1 MKKSNRTTLKDVS
14 IAAGVS
20 VMTVSNVIRGR
31 SGAVSDKTRAKVE
44 REIKRL
50 NYRPNASA
58 QNLRAS
64 ASRSIGMVISDNAPA
79 FLGDP
84 FISQLVSGL
93 SNVLSARDYSLDI
106 QGIVPEQFEKANI
119 LSKASNDALCAI
131 LCGPERNRQKNI
143 DFLKS
148 INQPTVVFQEPVRCR
163 GADVAII
170 RQEDEGAG
178 HELGAH
184 LAERKVK
191 KVLFVRSGSDWP
203 AIEQRELGLRRAFD
217 EASRSIDCETIKS
230 NSESF
235 EDVQD
240 VVKQYLEHSKAD
252 AIVGATDPMGIAAMR
267 ICEDMG
273 FNVPRDIKIA
283 GFNGF
288 LAWKLVTPTLTTVV
302 SPAYEMGRRAGEVL
316 LERLNTGKFER
327 KNIVFP
333 TQLLVGD
340 ST

>member
-1 MKKSNRTTLKDVS
+1 MTKSNRTTLKDVS

-31 SGAVSDKTRAKVE
+31 TGAVGDKTRARVE
-44 REIKRL
+44 KEIKRL

-58 QNLRAS
+58 RNLRAS
-64 ASRSIGMVISDNAPA
+64 ASRSIGMVISDDDPS
-79 FLGDP
+79 FLSDP

-93 SNVLSARDYSLDI
+93 SNVLSANDYSLDI
-106 QGIVPEQFEKANI
+106 QGIVPEHFEEANI

-131 LCGPERNRQKNI
+131 LCGPERKRQRNI

-148 INQPTVVFQEPVRCR
+148 INQPTVIFQEPVRCR

-184 LAERKVK
+184 LVARKVK
-191 KVLFVRSGSDWP
+191 KVLFVRPGSDWP
-203 AIEQRELGLRRAFD
+203 AIEQRERGLRLAFD
-217 EASRSIDCETIKS
+217 EASRSIYCETIEAA
-230 NSESF
+230 SESF

-240 VVKQYLEHSKAD
+240 AVKQYLAHSTVD
-252 AIVGATDPMGIAAMR
+252 AIVGATDSIGIAAMR
-267 ICEDMG
+267 MCEELG
-273 FNVPRDIKIA
+273 FSIPRDIKVA

-288 LAWKLVTPTLTTVV
+288 LAWKLATPTLTTVA
-302 SPAYEMGRRAGEVL
+302 SPAYEMGRRAGEAL
-316 LERLNTGKFER
+316 LERLNTGQFQR

-333 TQLLVGD
+333 TQLLVGQ

>member
-1 MKKSNRTTLKDVS
+1 MTKSNRTTLKDVS
-14 IAAGVS
+14 LAAGVS

-44 REIKRL
+44 KEIKRL
-50 NYRPNASA
+50 NYRPNVSA

-64 ASRSIGMVISDNAPA
+64 ASRSIGMVISDDDPE
-79 FLGDP
+79 FLSDP

-93 SNVLSARDYSLDI
+93 SNVLSANDYSLDI
-106 QGIVPEQFEKANI
+106 QGIVPDRFEHANI

-131 LCGPERNRQKNI
+131 LCGSERERQRNV

-148 INQPTVVFQEPVRCR
+148 INQPTVVFQEPVRVR
-163 GADVAII
+163 GADIAII

-178 HELGAH
+178 RELGTH
-184 LAERKVK
+184 LVARKVK
-191 KVLFVRSGSDWP
+191 KVLFVRSSTDWP
-203 AIEQRELGLRRAFD
+203 AIEQRERGLRRAFD
-217 EASRSIDCETIKS
+217 EAGRKINCETIEAI
-230 NSESF
+230 SENF
-235 EDVQD
+235 DDVQD
-240 VVKQYLEHSKAD
+240 AVKQYLAHSKVD

-267 ICEDMG
+267 VCETLD
-273 FNVPRDIKIA
+273 FNVPRDIKVA

-288 LAWKLVTPTLTTVV
+288 LAWKLATPTLTTVL

-316 LERLNTGKFER
+316 LERLNTGQFER

>member
-1 MKKSNRTTLKDVS
+1 MTKSNRTTLKDVS

-31 SGAVSDKTRAKVE
+31 TGAVGDKTRARVE
-44 REIKRL
+44 KEIKRL

-58 QNLRAS
+58 RNLRAS
-64 ASRSIGMVISDNAPA
+64 ASRSIGMVISDDDPA
-79 FLGDP
+79 FLSDP
-84 FISQLVSGL
+84 FISELVSGL
-93 SNVLSARDYSLDI
+93 SNVLSANDYSLDI
-106 QGIVPEQFEKANI
+106 QGIVPEHFEEANI

-131 LCGPERNRQKNI
+131 LCGPERKRQRNI

-184 LAERKVK
+184 LVTRKVK
-191 KVLFVRSGSDWP
+191 KVLFVRPGSDWP
-203 AIEQRELGLRRAFD
+203 AIEQRERGLRLAFD
-217 EASRSIDCETIKS
+217 ESRRSIFCETIEAA
-230 NSESF
+230 SESF

-240 VVKQYLEHSKAD
+240 AVKQYLTHSTVD
-252 AIVGATDPMGIAAMR
+252 AIVGATDTMGIAAMR
-267 ICEDMG
+267 MCEHMG
-273 FNVPRDIKIA
+273 FKVPRDIKVA

-288 LAWKLVTPTLTTVV
+288 LTWKLATPTLTTVA
-302 SPAYEMGRRAGEVL
+302 SPAYEMGRRAGEAL
-316 LERLNTGKFER
+316 LERLNTGQFQR

-333 TQLLVGD
+333 TQLLVGE

>member
-1 MKKSNRTTLKDVS
+1 MTKSSRTTLKDVS
-14 IAAGVS
+14 IAASVS

-31 SGAVSDKTRAKVE
+31 TGAVSDKTREKVE

-50 NYRPNASA
+50 KYRPNASA

-64 ASRSIGMVISDNAPA
+64 MSRSVGMVISDNDPS
-79 FLGDP
+79 FLSDP

-93 SNVLSARDYSLDI
+93 SNVLSANDYSLDI
-106 QGIVPEQFEKANI
+106 QGIVPEKFEAANI

-131 LCGPERNRQKNI
+131 LCGPERERQRNI

-148 INQPTVVFQEPVRCR
+148 INQPTVVFQEPVRVR
-163 GADVAII
+163 GVDIAII

-178 HELGAH
+178 HELGTH
-184 LAERKVK
+184 LVSRKVE
-191 KVLFVRSGSDWP
+191 KVLFIRSVSDWP
-203 AIEQRELGLRRAFD
+203 AIEQRECGLRRAFD
-217 EASRSIDCETIKS
+217 EASRSINCETIKAA
-230 NSESF
+230 SESF
-235 EDVQD
+235 EDVQAA
-240 VVKQYLEHSKAD
+240 VKQYLAHSTPD
-252 AIVGATDPMGIAAMR
+252 VIVGATDPMGIAAMR
-267 ICEDMG
+267 MCEHQG
-273 FNVPRDIKIA
+273 FNVPRDIKVA

-288 LAWKLVTPTLTTVV
+288 RAWKLATPTLTTVV

-316 LERLNTGKFER
+316 LKRLNTGQFER

-333 TQLLVGD
+333 TQLVVGD

>member
-1 MKKSNRTTLKDVS
+1 MAKSNRTTLKDVS

-31 SGAVSDKTRAKVE
+31 TGAVSDKTRTKVE

-50 NYRPNASA
+50 NYRPNVSA

-64 ASRSIGMVISDNAPA
+64 ASRSIGMVISDDDPA
-79 FLGDP
+79 FLSDP

-93 SNVLSARDYSLDI
+93 SNVLSANDYSLDI
-106 QGIVPEQFEKANI
+106 QGIVPEKFGKANI

-131 LCGPERNRQKNI
+131 LCGPEQERQLNI

-163 GADVAII
+163 GADIAIV

-178 HELGAH
+178 HQLGVH
-184 LAERKVK
+184 LVARKVK
-191 KVLFVRSGSDWP
+191 KVLFIRPNTDWP
-203 AIEQRELGLRRAFD
+203 AVEQRERGLRLAFD
-217 EASRSIDCETIKS
+217 EASRKVDCETIKS
-230 NSESF
+230 VTESF
-235 EDVQD
+235 DDVQD
-240 VVKQYLEHSKAD
+240 AVRQYLAHSKPD

-267 ICEDMG
+267 MCEDQG
-273 FNVPRDIKIA
+273 FNVPRNVKVA

-288 LAWKLVTPTLTTVV
+288 QAWKLATPTLTTVL

-316 LERLNTGKFER
+316 LERLNTGQFER

-333 TQLLVGD
+333 TQLVVGD

>member
-1 MKKSNRTTLKDVS
+1 MAKSNRTTLKDVS

-31 SGAVSDKTRAKVE
+31 TGAVSDKTRAVVE

-50 NYRPNASA
+50 NYRPNVSA

-64 ASRSIGMVISDNAPA
+64 ASRSIGMVISDDDPA
-79 FLGDP
+79 FLSDP

-93 SNVLSARDYSLDI
+93 SNVLSANDYSLDI
-106 QGIVPEQFEKANI
+106 QGILPEHFGKANI

-131 LCGPERNRQKNI
+131 LCGPERERQRNV

-148 INQPTVVFQEPVRCR
+148 INQPTVVFQEPVRVR
-163 GADVAII
+163 GADIAII

-178 HELGAH
+178 RELATH
-184 LAERKVK
+184 LVARKVK
-191 KVLFVRSGSDWP
+191 KVLFVRSSTDWP
-203 AIEQRELGLRRAFD
+203 AIEQRELGLRSTFD
-217 EASRSIDCETIKS
+217 EASRKIECETIES
-230 NSESF
+230 TTESF
-235 EDVQD
+235 EDVQSA
-240 VVKQYLEHSKAD
+240 VRQYLENSTPD

-267 ICEDMG
+267 VCEDLG
-273 FNVPRDIKIA
+273 FNVPRDVKVA

-288 LAWKLVTPTLTTVV
+288 LARKFATPTLTTVV

-316 LERLNTGKFER
+316 LERLNNGKFER

-333 TQLLVGD
+333 TELLVGD

>member
-44 REIKRL
+44 KEIKRL
-50 NYRPNASA
+50 NYRPNVSA

-64 ASRSIGMVISDNAPA
+64 ASRSIGMVISDDDPA
-79 FLGDP
+79 FLSDP
-84 FISQLVSGL
+84 FISELVSGL
-93 SNVLSARDYSLDI
+93 SNVLSANDYTLDI
-106 QGIVPEQFEKANI
+106 QGIVPDRFEGANI

-131 LCGPERNRQKNI
+131 LCGSERARQRNV

-148 INQPTVVFQEPVRCR
+148 INQPTVVFQEPVRVR
-163 GADVAII
+163 GADIAII

-178 HELGAH
+178 RELGAH
-184 LAERKVK
+184 LVARKVK
-191 KVLFVRSGSDWP
+191 KVLFVRSSTDWP
-203 AIEQRELGLRRAFD
+203 AIEQRELGLRLAFD
-217 EASRSIDCETIKS
+217 EASRKVECETIQS
-230 NSESF
+230 VSERF

-240 VVKQYLEHSKAD
+240 IVRQYLKHSKPD

-267 ICEDMG
+267 VCESLG
-273 FNVPRDIKIA
+273 FNVPRDIKVA

-288 LAWKLVTPTLTTVV
+288 LARKLATPTLTTVA
-302 SPAYEMGRRAGEVL
+302 SPAYEMGRRAGDVL
-316 LERLNTGKFER
+316 LERLETGRFER
-327 KNIVFP
+327 KTMVFP